1 MAGPGSPR
9 LVRAAPR
16 PGPGSP
22 RLVRAA
28 LRCYPRRWRSR
39 HGAEAAELAG
49 LLIRDGTA
57 ARSIAWSYARGAA
70 GAWLVPP
77 SRRLGT
83 TVGALL
89 AAACSLGISL
99 ALLSSSA
106 PASAASA
113 HRPHVTNPAATAG
126 QPWPPRCAAVPNKAA
141 AHGKAMA
148 PGKAALPGMTTVTG
162 GSEFAGWHGQHC

>member
-1 MAGPGSPR
+1 MAGPRPACPA
-9 LVRAAPR
+9 RAAPR
-16 PGPGSP
+16 PAPGSP

-28 LRCYPRRWRSR
+28 LRCYPRRWRGR
-39 HGAEAAELAG
+39 HGEEAAELAV

-77 SRRLGT
+77 SCRLGA

-89 AAACSLGISL
+89 AAACSLGIAL

-113 HRPHVTNPAATAG
+113 HRAHAPSPARPAAR
-126 QPWPPRCAAVPNKAA
+126 PWPPRCAAVP
-141 AHGKAMA
+141 GED
-148 PGKAALPGMTTVTG
+148 
-162 GSEFAGWHGQHC
+162 EFASWHGQHC

>member
-1 MAGPGSPR
+1 MAGPGAPRLARAARPPGPGSAR
-9 LVRAAPR
+9 LVRA
-16 PGPGSP
+16 
-22 RLVRAA
+22 V

-77 SRRLGT
+77 SRRLGA

-99 ALLSSSA
+99 ALFSSSA

-113 HRPHVTNPAATAG
+113 HRAHVTSPAGPAE
-126 QPWPPRCAAVPNKAA
+126 QRWPPRCASVP
-141 AHGKAMA
+141 GE
-148 PGKAALPGMTTVTG
+148 
-162 GSEFAGWHGQHC
+162 SEFASWHGQRC

>member
-1 MAGPGSPR
+1 MAEPGSPR
-9 LVRAAPR
+9 LAWPASR
-16 PGPGSP
+16 PGPDGP

-39 HGAEAAELAG
+39 HGEEAAELAG

-70 GAWLVPP
+70 RAWLVPP
-77 SRRLGT
+77 SRRLGAA
-83 TVGALL
+83 VGALL
-89 AAACSLGISL
+89 VAACSLGISL

-113 HRPHVTNPAATAG
+113 HRARVTNPAGPAD
-126 QPWPPRCAAVPNKAA
+126 QPWPRCAAVPGA
-141 AHGKAMA
+141 G
-148 PGKAALPGMTTVTG
+148 
-162 GSEFAGWHGQHC
+162 EFASWHGQRC